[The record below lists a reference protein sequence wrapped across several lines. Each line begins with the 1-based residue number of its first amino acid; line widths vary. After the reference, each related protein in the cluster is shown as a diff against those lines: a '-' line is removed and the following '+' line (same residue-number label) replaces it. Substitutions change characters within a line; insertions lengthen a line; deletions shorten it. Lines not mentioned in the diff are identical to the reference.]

1 MTSKTKYNSLKDYIK
16 LHLNLNETNKNNE
29 LEIRFGT
36 NNSERSRVDASGNF
50 LVGKTAADFTVAGHE
65 IRNGSYAGF
74 TRAGLPLLANRLS
87 SDGDIIEFYKNTAS
101 II

>member
-36 NNSERSRVDASGNF
+36 RIN
-50 LVGKTAADFTVAGHE
+50 
-65 IRNGSYAGF
+65 
-74 TRAGLPLLANRLS
+74 LL
-87 SDGDIIEFYKNTAS
+87 GYQK
-101 II
+101 